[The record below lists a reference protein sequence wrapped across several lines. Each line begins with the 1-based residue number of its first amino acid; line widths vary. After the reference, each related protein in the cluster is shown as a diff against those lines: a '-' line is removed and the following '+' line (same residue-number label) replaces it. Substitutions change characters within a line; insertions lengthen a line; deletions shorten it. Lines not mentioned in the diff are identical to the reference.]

1 MRLGIPEA
9 SDDWHR
15 RLSIYHIIYH
25 SIYPIDRTRCNTC
38 YIILFDRKIEI
49 SYRTSGCNLMNF
61 ESNSICNSYDSRHS
75 LLKFIFRIIPALCQK
90 VLFPVKRDLCSQNPN
105 IWKTRHTIMS
115 ILRLLFYGATH
126 TRPETRFSVSSGRIK
141 IESSLLVKP
150 YSNSKVIRLQGRI
163 NVNFK
168 PLKKPLP
175 FSNSYY
181 LILKYCLIKILL

>member
-1 MRLGIPEA
+1 MRFWYSEA
-9 SDDWHR
+9 SDAWHR

-25 SIYPIDRTRCNTC
+25 RIYDIDKIRY
-38 YIILFDRKIEI
+38 YITLFIWQIEI

-90 VLFPVKRDLCSQNPN
+90 VIPVKRDLCSQNPN

-126 TRPETRFSVSSGRIK
+126 TRPETRF
-141 IESSLLVKP
+141 
-150 YSNSKVIRLQGRI
+150 
-163 NVNFK
+163 
-168 PLKKPLP
+168 
-175 FSNSYY
+175 
-181 LILKYCLIKILL
+181 